1 LSRINWKRTE
11 MERKKETK
19 NVEHK
24 NRQDRRIVLL
34 IMIKN

>member
-1 LSRINWKRTE
+1 MYNQHVDDVSFFLSRIHWKRTE

-24 NRQDRRIVLL
+24 NR
-34 IMIKN
+34 